1 MSILYT
7 QAQMEGVLKKLRIKA
22 HDGRVQAREAAR
34 ILSWRVQAEQDVT
47 HEYTELSVRKH
58 AKSMQV
64 THPLTKEGK
73 VNTRTNLY
81 PVEELFEITLV
92 PQRSRKGVASEA
104 AVLHIPENCLQLP

>member
-7 QAQMEGVLKKLRIKA
+7 QAQMRDALKELRIKA
-22 HDGRVQAREAAR
+22 HDGRVQAHEAAR
-34 ILSWRVQAEQDVT
+34 ILSWRVQAERGIT

-58 AKSMQV
+58 AKKMHV

-81 PVEELFEITLV
+81 PVDGLFEITLL
-92 PQRSRKGVASEA
+92 PQRSRRKQQA
-104 AVLHIPENCLQLP
+104 ATI